1 LHWLPR
7 FDGAA
12 RAILPNSKWGFAM
25 TRGTLKQV
33 RELEALA
40 IIRFAKKR
48 EDLERALQ
56 RARRHGEYH
65 LAFDIET
72 TIDEMEDV
80 R

>member
-1 LHWLPR
+1 
-7 FDGAA
+7 
-12 RAILPNSKWGFAM
+12 M